1 LGAVQ
6 QQPNHQSDNQ
16 NPHRDGHNR
25 HSFSC
30 YVEVTSYVLI
40 L

>member
-1 LGAVQ
+1 LRAVQ
-6 QQPNHQSDNQ
+6 QQPNHQNDNQ
-16 NPHRDGHNR
+16 NSQRDGHNR

-30 YVEVTSYVLI
+30 YVRVTYVLI

>member
-1 LGAVQ
+1 LRAVQ
-6 QQPNHQSDNQ
+6 QQPNHQRDNQ

-30 YVEVTSYVLI
+30 DVRVTYVLI